1 MENKNIIT
9 VIEELGEIISKY
21 KNDIKFKDYEIKSLR
36 KKIETIEDY
45 ISFYSDNEVSNE
57 EYKEII
63 SKNEKAAI

>member
-57 EYKEII
+57 EYKEIV

>member
-63 SKNEKAAI
+63 SKNEKSAI